1 MKRWIQV
8 WTLPASGSLH
18 PIPLHVRVRT
28 LARRQL
34 CPCLKQAPGG
44 GAWVPR
50 LASHHHGPKA
60 HPPLSNHQVSKSHT
74 VVLCKYVEHYL
85 WFHWERHCQKG
96 ALFKNG
102 SSLKELSKWNPQFS
116 LRKHERYSCLFAC
129 YKTKGISVI
138 SVCRG
143 HFMHGIQNKCLLCFK
158 EKVKSKR
165 EVFIYFFISAN
176 FCSWSSFG
184 TLSRNT
190 LFWLRV
196 PYLCCLLS
204 CAKKGRWL
212 EHKSHDGLG
221 CEIICK
227 KKKLA
232 SSIEWLIRRYLCHN
246 KHICAD
252 R

>member
-1 MKRWIQV
+1 MSGWGRWPEDSFAHVSNRLLEEGHECPGWHHTTTDQRLIHLSQITRYQNLTQWYFV
-8 WTLPASGSLH
+8 NTWNTICGFTERDTFRK
-18 PIPLHVRVRT
+18 PL
-28 LARRQL
+28 
-34 CPCLKQAPGG
+34 
-44 GAWVPR
+44 
-50 LASHHHGPKA
+50 
-60 HPPLSNHQVSKSHT
+60 
-74 VVLCKYVEHYL
+74 
-85 WFHWERHCQKG
+85 G

-116 LRKHERYSCLFAC
+116 VRKHERYSCLFAC

-190 LFWLRV
+190 LFWLIV

-227 KKKLA
+227 KKLA